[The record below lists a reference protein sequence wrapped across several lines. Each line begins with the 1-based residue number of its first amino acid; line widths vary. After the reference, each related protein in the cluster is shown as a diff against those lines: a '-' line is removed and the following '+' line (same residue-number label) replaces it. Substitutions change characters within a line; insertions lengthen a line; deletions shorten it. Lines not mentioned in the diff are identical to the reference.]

1 MWQEGIFT
9 SHNRK
14 VVYLAKVSTEPFE
27 DGIDNGRIFK
37 LGVVVDGEEVISY
50 DRGWEMYL
58 EDESLEEILDQILE
72 RFPA

>member
-1 MWQEGIFT
+1 MWQEGTFT

-14 VVYLAKVSTEPFE
+14 VVYLAKVSPKPFE
-27 DGIDNGRIFK
+27 YGIDNGRIFK
-37 LGVVVDGEEVISY
+37 LGVEVDGVEAISY
-50 DRGWEMYL
+50 DRGWEVYP

>member
-37 LGVVVDGEEVISY
+37 LGGDVDGEEVISY
-50 DRGWEMYL
+50 DRGW
-58 EDESLEEILDQILE
+58 ESLEEILDQILE

>member
-1 MWQEGIFT
+1 M
-9 SHNRK
+9 
-14 VVYLAKVSTEPFE
+14 STEPFE

-37 LGVVVDGEEVISY
+37 LGVDVDGEEVISY
-50 DRGWEMYL
+50 DRGWEMYP

>member
-9 SHNRK
+9 SRNRK

-37 LGVVVDGEEVISY
+37 LGVDVDGEEVISC
-50 DRGWEMYL
+50 DRGWEMYP
-58 EDESLEEILDQILE
+58 EYESLEEILDLILE